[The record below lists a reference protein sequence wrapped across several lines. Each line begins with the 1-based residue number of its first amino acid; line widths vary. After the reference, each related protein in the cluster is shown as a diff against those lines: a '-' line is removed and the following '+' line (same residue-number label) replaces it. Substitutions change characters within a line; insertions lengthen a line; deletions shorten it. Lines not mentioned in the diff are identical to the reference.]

1 MIKIN
6 NLNSRTIDQIA
17 KNEIADAEVLQN
29 NELVFKST
37 LSKEKDS
44 AYLEHVKDL
53 ISQIEAQGEKLGKKA
68 DMGEMQKYREMI
80 TKLLNETVS
89 NGFAFEKEGKLGMNG
104 RSKIFATIKRI
115 NKKLDDMTQKL
126 LDDQQ
131 KNINLLDDIDDIR
144 GLLVDM
150 YF

>member
-1 MIKIN
+1 MKIN
-6 NLNSRTIDQIA
+6 NINSVAIDQIA
-17 KNEIADAEVLQN
+17 KNEIADPEILQST
-29 NELVFKST
+29 ELVFRSQ
-37 LSKEKDS
+37 LSKEKNAS
-44 AYLEHVKDL
+44 YLEHVKDL
-53 ISQIEAQGEKLGKKA
+53 IVQIEAQGERLGKKA

-126 LDDQQ
+126 LEDQQ

-150 YF
+150 YL